1 MRNAFLRSKLHV
13 LDQLKRRQVHG
24 FLYRALA
31 RAHPVLPGTYPSS
44 MLINAL
50 MFEPSRQRRQSYLKK
65 AFGDPALALS
75 GTDDTVTL
83 ERAALIKP
91 HIAPKERGI
100 IVVSFE
106 SQLEKLLKL
115 KRFSALEEKYAI
127 AFMPTWQ
134 PFYSK
139 PLLKLAARVSGDFF
153 LLPSSNNDLLL
164 CPELGPHC
172 VGLPFSAAS
181 WVPASFA
188 PDTDKK
194 ARSIDFLMLAN
205 FSTYKR
211 HWKLFEALAS
221 IRSNVNVVIAG
232 RPLVNRT
239 LQSLKAE
246 ANAFGVLDR
255 LTFEVDPSDNR
266 VAELLQTAKVVCAL
280 SQREGAYIAVAEAMM
295 SGARVAM
302 FSDAAIGTRDF
313 LNQVTGVL
321 LNQDEPLAPQLMQS
335 LGVESHEAISDW
347 ARRNIAA
354 EVSAAS
360 LNEKLRT
367 HSLQAGM
374 TWTRDITPFYCKN
387 FRFHQTGAESSLLQT
402 GRISLAKEYGLN
414 LPSMAPAE

>member
-24 FLYRALA
+24 LLYRALA
-31 RAHPVLPGTYPSS
+31 GAYRLLPGAYVSS
-44 MLINAL
+44 TLINAL
-50 MFEPSRQRRQSYLKK
+50 MFEPSKQRRLGYLKK
-65 AFGDPALALS
+65 ALGDPELALG

-91 HIAPKERGI
+91 YLGPTERGI

-115 KRFSALEEKYAI
+115 KSFSRLEKRYAI

-134 PFYSK
+134 PFYSR
-139 PLLKLAARVSGDFF
+139 PLLKLVARVSGDFF
-153 LLPSSNNDLLL
+153 LLPSSNNDLSR
-164 CPELGPHC
+164 CSELGPHC

-181 WVPASFA
+181 WVPASFGPQTA
-188 PDTDKK
+188 VQ
-194 ARSIDFLMLAN
+194 ARTIDFLMLAN

-221 IRSNVNVVIAG
+221 IQSSVNVVIAG

-255 LTFEVDPSDNR
+255 LKFEVDPSDNR

-321 LNQDEPLAPQLMQS
+321 LDQDQLLGPQLLRS
-335 LGVESHEAISDW
+335 LNVESHEAISDW

-360 LNEKLRT
+360 LNEKLHTRSQQT
-367 HSLQAGM
+367 GM
-374 TWTRDITPFYCKN
+374 TWTQDITPFYCKN
-387 FRFHQTGAESSLLQT
+387 FRFHQTGAESSILHAE
-402 GRISLAKEYGLN
+402 RVSLAEEYGLN
-414 LPSMAPAE
+414 LPSMALTE

>member
-1 MRNAFLRSKLHV
+1 MRNAFLRNKLHV

-24 FLYRALA
+24 LLYRALA
-31 RAHPVLPGTYPSS
+31 HAEPLLPKTQVLST
-44 MLINAL
+44 LINAL
-50 MFEPSRQRRQSYLKK
+50 MFEPSRQRRQGYLKK
-65 AFGDPALALS
+65 ALGDPELAIRGNNDS
-75 GTDDTVTL
+75 ITL

-91 HIAPKERGI
+91 HIAPNERGV

-115 KRFSALEEKYAI
+115 KSFSALEKKYAI

-134 PFYSK
+134 PFYSR
-139 PLLKLAARVSGDFF
+139 PLLKLAAQVSGDFF
-153 LLPSSNNDLLL
+153 LLPSSNNDLSL

-188 PDTDKK
+188 PRTERQ
-194 ARSIDFLMLAN
+194 ARTIDFLMLAN

-221 IRSNVNVVIAG
+221 IQGNVNVVIAG

-239 LQSLKAE
+239 LQSLKNE
-246 ANAFGVLDR
+246 ANAFGVLNR
-255 LTFEVDPSDNR
+255 LKFEVDPSDSR

-335 LGVESHEAISDW
+335 LSVESHEAISDW

-367 HSLQAGM
+367 HSQQAGM

-387 FRFHQTGAESSLLQT
+387 FRFHQIDAGSSMHET
-402 GRISLAKEYGLN
+402 ERVRLADEYGLN
-414 LPSMAPAE
+414 LPSMAIAG